1 MLKLHAKSNMAFKLT
16 NLYLLVVVYVKA
28 GDKINVKYILPD
40 ASMTH
45 IAFPI
50 TLNGTL
56 FYNFYVI
63 F

>member
-1 MLKLHAKSNMAFKLT
+1 MAFKLT